1 MSKTKWIGIGI
12 LVAGISLAT
21 MWTLGAQQPGVP
33 ASQTRTVPMVRNVAV
48 VDIDYIFKNH
58 ARHKQQM
65 EAIRAEA
72 ATAEQWAQQEQA
84 SLKALAE
91 QLKDHQPGTPTY
103 SQIDDTLLRRQKEFE
118 ADVLKKRK
126 DLMLRE
132 AKVVYSTYQEIVGE
146 IQYFAAANGIMM
158 VFRFNGTEP
167 DPNNPEDVLR
177 TINRWIVYQGAELDI
192 TPIILQRLN
201 ARVQTATAPAP
212 SGGVA
217 PGTGYVRPGS
227 TGLR

>member
-1 MSKTKWIGIGI
+1 MLVVGIT
-12 LVAGISLAT
+12 LAAV
-21 MWTLGAQQPGVP
+21 WGLNAQQPGTP
-33 ASQTRTVPMVRNVAV
+33 PTAPRTVPMVRNVAV

-58 ARHKQQM
+58 VRHKQQM

-72 ATAEQWAQQEQA
+72 TAAEQWAQQEQA

-126 DLMLRE
+126 DLMLKE
-132 AKVVYSTYQEIVGE
+132 AKVVYATYQEIVGE
-146 IQYFAAANGIMM
+146 IQYFAAANGITM

-167 DPNNPEDVLR
+167 DPNNPDDVLR

-201 ARVQTATAPAP
+201 ARVQTATAPA
-212 SGGVA
+212 GGVA
-217 PGTGYVRPGS
+217 PSTGYVRPGS